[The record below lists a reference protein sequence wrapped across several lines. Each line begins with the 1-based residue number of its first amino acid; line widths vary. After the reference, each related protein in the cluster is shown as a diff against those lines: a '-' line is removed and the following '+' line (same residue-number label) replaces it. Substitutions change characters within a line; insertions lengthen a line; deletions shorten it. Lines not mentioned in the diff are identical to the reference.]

1 MRVRY
6 CVGNSGRRITV
17 AVRGRWRAAL
27 WVRPKRA
34 EKPSAVT
41 DSIVLE
47 RKDRDCCAT
56 QLQAGDGLT
65 SVVYDTNQVVVS
77 AVIVRGGRIGVSYRD
92 RPVSVEGDQN
102 GATLIGASILIGE
115 IGIPNTPSNTGIAAG
130 DDGTRLRLGKRSFRS
145 HHQNDDAD
153 NK

>member
-65 SVVYDTNQVVVS
+65 TVVYDTNQVVVL
-77 AVIVRGGRIGVSYRD
+77 AGIVRGGRIGGRYCD
-92 RPVSVEGDQN
+92 GPVSVERNQN
-102 GATLIGASILIGE
+102 GATLIGASVLISE
-115 IGIPNTPSNTGIAAG
+115 IGGTSNHSPT
-130 DDGTRLRLGKRSFRS
+130 S
-145 HHQNDDAD
+145 HSRTSSG
-153 NK
+153 